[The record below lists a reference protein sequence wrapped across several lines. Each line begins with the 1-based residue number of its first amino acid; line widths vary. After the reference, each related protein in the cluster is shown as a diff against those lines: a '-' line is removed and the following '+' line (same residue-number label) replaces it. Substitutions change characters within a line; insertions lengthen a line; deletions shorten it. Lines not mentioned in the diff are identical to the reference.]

1 MLSRRFKKFSMY
13 LVLLLAMLQV
23 LLPLIHAHPA
33 GTPLSGM
40 GSGIHMHDV
49 VSELGNHWAIPTLHT
64 QHDYVQVIGVGNA
77 HEPERLNLPTL
88 FLLASF
94 LLLALCFGGS
104 IRRIYWREHNFHPA
118 PAPTFSRSLLRA
130 PPLR

>member
-13 LVLLLAMLQV
+13 LVLLLALLQV

-40 GSGIHMHDV
+40 GSGIHVHDI
-49 VSELGNHWAIPTLHT
+49 VSGLDSHWTMPTVHT
-64 QHDYVQVIGVGNA
+64 QHHYVQVIGVGNA
-77 HEPERLNLPTL
+77 HEPARLNLPTL

-94 LLLALCFGGS
+94 LLLILCCDGPT
-104 IRRIYWREHNFHPA
+104 RLIYWREHNFLPA